1 MKIDTIEIYPY
12 KKYDKPRLKK
22 IDISNI
28 CHSSEILEFIQ
39 EQYVKLYKTD
49 SPQELITETLKKIAS
64 ILKCEDAFLAIN
76 EDENRFN
83 YYSMVMSI
91 GGMSMT
97 SSSESSENNVVI
109 PKHTFTISS
118 DNLLSRPLAKK
129 RGVISNDMSK
139 DPRKSNKIPNV
150 HPILKNYLGFPIFKD
165 NTCLGLMGFANSE
178 KGFSTKD
185 YKNLITV
192 SYFFRNFIELL
203 NYGSEGISIS
213 QELKA
218 KQQLVSLKDSFIASM
233 SHEMRTPLNGMIVM
247 ARLLHD
253 SQPLTVKQL
262 EYIRVLMEC
271 GVQLVEL
278 VNDILD
284 FSKITSGNLK
294 LNNYP
299 FNLESTIN
307 SAIDI
312 VKQRAEDKGLELKV
326 EIQKGIPEY
335 LNGDSRRIKQ
345 IVINLLCNA
354 IKFTDNTE
362 DKKGK
367 IILRVNYSNIIED
380 SFKRKIIITVEDNGI
395 GIKKEDQTK
404 IFSVFTKV
412 GVNKNTSQGAGL
424 GLAISRELSKL
435 MDGDITL
442 ESELDVGSIFKLE
455 IILEDESILNKQA
468 ENTDFLGKKII
479 IVDDSE
485 DNRIYLLNIFI
496 KWGLNV
502 TIFSTAKECLNYL
515 DNTKNDKFDLAIL
528 DIYMPGMNG
537 IDLAQALRERGYS
550 QPLIGLSSIGESIQ
564 GREWFDEFETKPI
577 SKSHLFNIMLKQ
589 LLNPSKVSIKGK
601 TKKGKNI
608 RIILA
613 EDDYYNQILFKEMLE
628 SLGYFNLKIV
638 NNGKECVDLISKEY
652 FDLCFI
658 DIKMPIMNG
667 IEAVKIIKKMPRYP
681 PVIAVSASVLET
693 DKSLYYSS
701 GMDGYIPKP
710 IDKDKLEQILK
721 SFS

>member
-1 MKIDTIEIYPY
+1 
-12 KKYDKPRLKK
+12 
-22 IDISNI
+22 
-28 CHSSEILEFIQ
+28 
-39 EQYVKLYKTD
+39 
-49 SPQELITETLKKIAS
+49 
-64 ILKCEDAFLAIN
+64 
-76 EDENRFN
+76 
-83 YYSMVMSI
+83 
-91 GGMSMT
+91 
-97 SSSESSENNVVI
+97 
-109 PKHTFTISS
+109 
-118 DNLLSRPLAKK
+118 
-129 RGVISNDMSK
+129 
-139 DPRKSNKIPNV
+139 
-150 HPILKNYLGFPIFKD
+150 
-165 NTCLGLMGFANSE
+165 
-178 KGFSTKD
+178 
-185 YKNLITV
+185 
-192 SYFFRNFIELL
+192 
-203 NYGSEGISIS
+203 
-213 QELKA
+213 
-218 KQQLVSLKDSFIASM
+218 
-233 SHEMRTPLNGMIVM
+233 
-247 ARLLHD
+247 
-253 SQPLTVKQL
+253 
-262 EYIRVLMEC
+262 MEC